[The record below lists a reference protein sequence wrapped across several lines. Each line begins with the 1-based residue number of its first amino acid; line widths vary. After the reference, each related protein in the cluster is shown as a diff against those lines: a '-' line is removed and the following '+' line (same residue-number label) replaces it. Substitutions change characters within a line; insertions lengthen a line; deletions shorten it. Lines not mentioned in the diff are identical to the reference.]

1 MVRCNKCD
9 SIGVIR
15 TSWTPGNPGRRFYCC
30 SKRGSNHGFIDWC
43 DEETCQCSVLI
54 IKQLED
60 EVAEIRAKKGRMKMM
75 LIFTTFFI
83 GDSLLAVFFVN
94 LGVTNGVVGLREG
107 ADGLAVTKGAVGL
120 RNGAVFITEGLVGI
134 NDGVGLTNVCDWLA
148 VGAEGLT

>member
-15 TSWTPGNPGRRFYCC
+15 TSWTPENPGRRFYC
-30 SKRGSNHGFIDWC
+30 SNHGFIDWC
-43 DEETCQCSVLI
+43 DEETCQSSMLI

-60 EVAEIRAKKGRMKMM
+60 EVAEIRKSE
-75 LIFTTFFI
+75 LHFFTFFPLPLLAATFFI

-107 ADGLAVTKGAVGL
+107 ADGLTCYK
-120 RNGAVFITEGLVGI
+120 R
-134 NDGVGLTNVCDWLA
+134 CSWP
-148 VGAEGLT
+148 